1 MKARARSLPLVLAL
15 TLAAARSAADGPGAA
30 AAPPA
35 PLVPEYELTLADGGR
50 LKTLLSENAW
60 AKDFEASNLYRGA
73 LVRLGPLLSAVGRSE
88 KEGWTGRLV
97 DYVAERFLD
106 KRPVRLSYFAAPGLV
121 SPFGLTFPALSPAE
135 RSAAALVLKGLRSG
149 PDVKR
154 DVASE
159 GGEVATVAVTPLA
172 LRLQRIAAVQTD
184 TCLVLSRDPSVAAT
198 LSRACALEPR
208 LAPATLDVRTDA
220 FFSAWSAVLEKLF
233 GVGPRLR
240 VTFAWDKK
248 RARFTPSAAS
258 LQLQKASA
266 LGTAPL
272 GAPLLAAI
280 PADAPLLAAA
290 VLPDPGAL
298 DAASAE
304 EYFRAAKQK
313 GASSPHVPVA
323 LVSLGMRAG
332 TKDDKTEAMT
342 VLLVPHTGDA
352 EAAVRDLD
360 ALFGGHR
367 TFEVHASHA
376 CPGVV
381 ALSPSKAALARVA
394 DACAGRTPS
403 LKQAPPAIVKTLTS
417 GPLSAAAFLNLG
429 GLLSGATLWGW
440 QREAPP
446 APKGKGPP
454 PPPAEVADAMRLLE
468 RLPMYAFAGRAQGDA
483 VLMTGA
489 EP

>member
-1 MKARARSLPLVLAL
+1 VNARTRGLPLVLAL
-15 TLAAARSAADGPGAA
+15 TLASAGRAADTPAT
-30 AAPPA
+30 APPA
-35 PLVPEYELTLADGGR
+35 PLVPEYEVTLADGGR

-60 AKDFEASNLYRGA
+60 AKELEASNLYRGA

-88 KEGWTGRLV
+88 KDGWTGRLV
-97 DYVAERFLD
+97 DFVAERFLD
-106 KRPVRLSYFAAPGLV
+106 KRPVRLSYFPAPGLV

-154 DVASE
+154 DVAS
-159 GGEVATVAVTPLA
+159 GTGDVATVAVTPVA

-184 TCLVLSRDPSVAAT
+184 TCLVLSRDPAVAAT
-198 LSRACALEPR
+198 LSRSCTLEPR

-248 RARFTPSAAS
+248 RARFTPAGAS
-258 LQLQKASA
+258 LQLQKANA
-266 LGTAPL
+266 LGTSAL

-290 VLPDPGAL
+290 VLPDPGGL

-304 EYFRAAKQK
+304 EYFRAAGRR
-313 GASSPHVPVA
+313 GAGAAHVPVA

-332 TKDDKTEAMT
+332 TKDDKAQAMT
-342 VLLVPHTGDA
+342 VLLVPHAGDA
-352 EAAVRDLD
+352 DAAVRDLD

-367 TFEVHASHA
+367 TFEVHASRA

-403 LKQAPPAIVKTLTS
+403 LKQAPPAIVKTLTG
-417 GPLSAAAFLNLG
+417 GPVSAAAFLNLG
-429 GLLSGATLWGW
+429 GFLRDATLWGW
-440 QREAPP
+440 QSEAPP
-446 APKGKGPP
+446 PAKGQEPP

-468 RLPMYAFAGRAQGDA
+468 RLPMYAFAGRSQGDA